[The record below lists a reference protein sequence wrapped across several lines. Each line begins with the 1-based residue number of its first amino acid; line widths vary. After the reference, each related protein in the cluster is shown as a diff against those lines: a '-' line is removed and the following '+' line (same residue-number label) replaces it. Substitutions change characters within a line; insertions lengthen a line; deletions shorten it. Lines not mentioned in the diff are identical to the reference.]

1 MLAKAARD
9 QWIKQSGVRDNYT
22 WTEKSSWQSEQV
34 MMEEESIAWEFQNFA
49 LERMAVNIEKRAGVI
64 DNTLTAQIKRI
75 FVRIKAFLMA
85 LASGLRGAGFE
96 TPESI
101 FNKIE
106 AGLVGQRMKVENE
119 IAEINTA
126 KGLAAMTYRNPR
138 GDVVLSRNLANYSDP
153 TLRRQQKKFIEFMLG
168 EKIDTDTTVQVKF
181 SLDKNKIRFTNQF
194 NDKTVSFDYRR
205 EKIVGE
211 EIGLTQ
217 AVGPEDSM
225 YTYMSPQQYLDL
237 TMPLQATTYDK
248 NAVKFMTQAARDD
261 KVF

>member
-1 MLAKAARD
+1 TNNTFG
-9 QWIKQSGVRDNYT
+9 Q
-22 WTEKSSWQSEQV
+22 TEQQ
-34 MMEEESIAWEFQNFA
+34 MYEEEGIAYAFANFA
-49 LERMAVNIEKRAGVI
+49 LQRKLAQLKKGANI

-106 AGLVGQRMKVENE
+106 AGLVGQRMKVEGQ
-119 IAEINTA
+119 IAEMSTA
-126 KGLAAMTYRNPR
+126 KSLAEMTYKNPR
-138 GDVVLSRNLANYSDP
+138 GDVVLSRNLADYSDP
-153 TLRRQQKKFIEFMLG
+153 TLRNQQKKFIEFMLG
-168 EKIDTDTTVQVKF
+168 ERIDTDTTIQMKF
-181 SLDKNKIRFTNQF
+181 SLDKNKIRFTNRF
-194 NDKTVSFDYRR
+194 NDKTSS
-205 EKIVGE
+205 
-211 EIGLTQ
+211 IGLTQ

-237 TMPLQATTYDK
+237 TMPLEDTTYDK

-261 KVF
+261 KVFGVPDLIIELSA